1 MSAEPSSLTEE
12 QAKQL
17 RGLQFVS
24 LGLIAGLGIMAVFV
38 TLSLV
43 VAFQGR
49 GVLDDDELRPIDG
62 YGSLLLV
69 PLALILAF
77 QIWPAISRATP
88 FEPTVPAYAA
98 RFIPRA
104 AMLEG
109 PGIMMLILFLLSGF
123 WPILFGVAV
132 LMAALISLFPTEVKY
147 RAWVGEFRPQ
157 A

>member
-1 MSAEPSSLTEE
+1 MSAEPSTLTEE

-24 LGLIAGLGIMAVFV
+24 LGLIAGPGIMAVFV
-38 TLSLV
+38 ILSLV

-49 GVLDDDELRPIDG
+49 GVLDDDELRPIVG

-88 FEPTVPAYAA
+88 VEPTVPAFTAQFLPKAA
-98 RFIPRA
+98 L
-104 AMLEG
+104 LEG
-109 PGIMMLILFLLSGF
+109 PAMMMLMLFLISGF

-132 LMAALISLFPTEVKY
+132 LMAALVFLFPTEAKY
-147 RAWVGEFRPQ
+147 RAWADEFRTER
-157 A
+157 